1 MVSGIF
7 FSRVFIQSF
16 FQSGENFFHFMFRQ
30 AVCGQLFGHKADGY
44 NQSLRIVLYKVFQ
57 ASAVQAIAFPK
68 QPLDTVTTNGVF
80 LIAFGGSKEN
90 GYVPRFGSKAHV
102 PYTERIS
109 HEFFAFLKETFRFAM
124 AYEPFT
130 FGKFKHLFLFC
141 PLA

>member
-1 MVSGIF
+1 M
-7 FSRVFIQSF
+7 
-16 FQSGENFFHFMFRQ
+16 
-30 AVCGQLFGHKADGY
+30 FGHKADGY

-80 LIAFGGSKEN
+80 LIAFGTCEQY
-90 GYVPRFGSKAHV
+90 GYAACFGSKAHV

-124 AYEPFT
+124 AYETFT
-130 FGKFKHLFLFC
+130 FGKFKHLFLF
-141 PLA
+141 